1 MLRIGS
7 IAGPRGYVSAA
18 RSPARPAM
26 SWQRPRGAAL
36 TLGKVH
42 WLQCLGLSLL
52 SPVLICLAFPT
63 FACGPLALI
72 ALAPVF
78 LLWSRISWKHAFLW
92 GWLSGTLAY
101 VLLLYWMAGTVF
113 QFTGAW
119 SIPMLILVC
128 SIEALAVAGVAV
140 VASLVGR
147 GAFRPASIIALP
159 AAWLLFESARSY
171 GSLGIPFGALGHAA
185 AHVRW
190 LLPLAA
196 YGGVPLLTSSIAL
209 ANAAFAAIV
218 GGQGMTRTA
227 GVGVLAA
234 LVVVVAAV
242 DIKSAVTVVPAPQ
255 LRVAIA
261 QGDISQRVK
270 WTATGFAHAIA
281 QYSKLTEQAAAGG
294 ARVVVWPETAI
305 TSNPLQDPALRST
318 LEHLSAK
325 TRTWVIAGSLDQPA
339 ADSSYNSVLDIT
351 PSGTIGGIY
360 HKRWL
365 MPFAEFLP
373 FESILRHVRILSR
386 SASGFRSGTGTV
398 LLSAGGLRWGSLI
411 CYESGFALYARAMVN
426 AGADAIVMV
435 ADDDWFAA
443 TKEPYQHADV
453 AVIEA
458 ASTGRWVVRS
468 TQSGMS
474 EFVDPKGKVV
484 SELGLQRRGIIVCNI
499 GQGIDTPFD
508 RYGAGWLFALSF
520 AVLAGGLLLAWRS
533 ARP

>member
-7 IAGPRGYVSAA
+7 IEGPRGYISAA
-18 RSPARPAM
+18 RSRLRPPAGLERPL
-26 SWQRPRGAAL
+26 GGAL
-36 TLGKVH
+36 TLVSVH
-42 WLQCLGLSLL
+42 WLWCLGLSVL

-63 FACGPLALI
+63 FAWGPLALI

-78 LLWSRISWKHAFLW
+78 LLWSRVSWKHAFLW
-92 GWLSGTLAY
+92 GWLSGTVTY
-101 VLLLYWMAGTVF
+101 LLLLDWMAGTIF
-113 QFTGAW
+113 QFTGPW
-119 SIPMLILVC
+119 SIPMLIVVC
-128 SIEALAVAGVAV
+128 GIEALTIAGVAV

-147 GAFRPASIIALP
+147 GAFRPASIIAIP

-171 GSLGIPFGALGHAA
+171 GSLGIPFGVLGHTA
-185 AHVRW
+185 AHIRW

-196 YGGVPLLTSSIAL
+196 YGGVPLLTAAIAL
-209 ANAAFAAIV
+209 ANAAVAAII
-218 GGQGMTRTA
+218 GGSRITRIV
-227 GVGVLAA
+227 GVGA
-234 LVVVVAAV
+234 LVTLVVLVAVA
-242 DIKSAVTVVPAPQ
+242 DIKSAVTVLPAPQ

-261 QGDISQRVK
+261 QGAISQRAK
-270 WTATGFAHAIA
+270 WTATGFTQAIA
-281 QYSKLTEQAAAGG
+281 MYSKLTEQAAADS

-305 TSNPLQDPALRST
+305 TSYPLQNLELRST
-318 LEHLSAK
+318 LEHLSSK

-339 ADSSYNSVLDIT
+339 PGSSYNSVLDIT

-373 FESILRHVRILSR
+373 FESILRHVSILAR
-386 SASGFRSGTGTV
+386 SASGFRAGPGAV
-398 LLSAGGLRWGSLI
+398 LLPAGGLQWGSLI

-435 ADDDWFAA
+435 ADDDWFSG

-458 ASTGRWVVRS
+458 VSTGRWIVRS

-474 EFVDPKGKVV
+474 EFVDPKGKIV
-484 SELGLQRRGIIVCNI
+484 SQLGLQRRGIIVCNI
-499 GQGIDTPFD
+499 GRGIDTPFD

-520 AVLAGGLLLAWRS
+520 AALVGGLALGWPK